1 MPFPSSGNHMVCC
14 LFLLK
19 AIRRVTFILPESLVS
34 ICFRNIRG
42 MIQRFLQRWP
52 GLMGRNFFFFKFIF
66 IFMLFGGY
74 TCGIW
79 KFPGQESNW
88 SCSCQPTPQP
98 QQRGIQTTSAAYT
111 AAHGNTGSLTHRARS
126 GIEPASPWVLAGF
139 VNH

>member
-52 GLMGRNFFFFKFIF
+52 GLMGRNFFFFLIYFYF
-66 IFMLFGGY
+66 YAFWGLYLRHMEVPRPGVELELQLPTY
-74 TCGIW
+74 TTATATRDPNHI
-79 KFPGQESNW
+79 
-88 SCSCQPTPQP
+88 CSLHCSSWQHWILNPPSEVRDRTCIPV
-98 QQRGIQTTSAAYT
+98 GTS
-111 AAHGNTGSLTHRARS
+111 
-126 GIEPASPWVLAGF
+126 WVR
-139 VNH
+139 